1 MATLHLVRYSAGEEH
16 LIRLSSSR
24 EPERAL
30 GEGYRLLG
38 LGMQFAGGIIIFVV
52 GGYLLDRWL
61 GTMPALTIVGTLLG
75 AALSF
80 VNVYLK
86 LQAIG
91 GGDRGK
97 RGKGGG
103 G

>member
-1 MATLHLVRYSAGEEH
+1 MATLHSVHYHGGEED

-24 EPERAL
+24 RPERAL

-61 GTMPALTIVGTLLG
+61 GTTPAFTIAGTLLG
-75 AALSF
+75 AGLSF

-86 LQAIG
+86 LQAISEDDRRKRTG
-91 GGDRGK
+91 GGA
-97 RGKGGG
+97 
-103 G
+103 